1 MDGVDEAVFLRRTPT
16 ILVRAVGTAETRSS
30 ADGRVRREMI
40 NSAHP
45 AQRTSD
51 FAASRTTTESRSC
64 RGACMLLRARF
75 RMAAW
80 RSGCR
85 LLVRRLPARRPWL
98 AGPSPMRSPRQ
109 SRWLPG
115 CGRCPARLA
124 GASPPGPFREDDL
137 QALVRLLP
145 IHERPSDSGPSPATA
160 VATLATVPRRP
171 AQPSAQPGTAPTS
184 RSARARERAHNHRIR
199 SNAVTRK
206 PPGARWRTAPAPP
219 RRRSDRPARLRGS
232 RSGWDRCA
240 RPSCAEPGTAR
251 RGTWCSRP
259 AP

>member
-1 MDGVDEAVFLRRTPT
+1 MRRCVHPPSDQ
-16 ILVRAVGTAETRSS
+16 IP
-30 ADGRVRREMI
+30 DGRVAVGV
-40 NSAHP
+40 STA
-45 AQRTSD
+45 SK
-51 FAASRTTTESRSC
+51 AAAGASVAGRPVADEESPGSQGGC
-64 RGACMLLRARF
+64 PGADAVQH
-75 RMAAW
+75 A
-80 RSGCR
+80 
-85 LLVRRLPARRPWL
+85 LLVRRRPE
-98 AGPSPMRSPRQ
+98 
-109 SRWLPG
+109 
-115 CGRCPARLA
+115 
-124 GASPPGPFREDDL
+124 PFREDDL

-160 VATLATVPRRP
+160 VATLAAVPRRP
-171 AQPSAQPGTAPTS
+171 PQPSAQPGTAPTS

-199 SNAVTRK
+199 SNAMTRT

-232 RSGWDRCA
+232 TSGWDRCA